1 MTEDRWA
8 AVPELLTRLEDLEL
22 PRLSWGIVDGFLSE
36 DEVQGVLDDQVLQNH
51 RSGTPGPATDEYLNH
66 LLEGGLLHRVP
77 SVMQAR
83 YRTRLAEGLRLFRRL
98 RQLWVPN
105 AKDAVGW
112 WRSRSLLVADYRLR
126 VAPRLYPR
134 RDTSVSQAIDRLQ
147 HLPGWD
153 AVQEAVAENVI
164 DERKLAR
171 FQVDASVSVI
181 EALHVGRTVGR
192 IITAGTGSGK
202 TLSFYLPALLHLALN
217 RSSSGQTPQ
226 ALALYPR
233 NELLRDQ
240 AREALIQC
248 RRANDALPKGARP
261 IKIGLLY
268 SATPYDANAFRG
280 SYLPRGWRQTAS
292 KDGWIAPYFPCPTD
306 GCMGDLV
313 WTEQDRSRQV
323 ERLNCSAC
331 GSAIDHAE
339 IALTRKSMAA
349 SPPDILFSTTEMLS
363 RNSTSAALGRLLGWR
378 GNSSIRL
385 VLLDEAHTYAG
396 LHGAQVALM
405 LRRWRH
411 ANGQFGSPAP
421 TFVGL
426 SATLKDAGEYFATL
440 IGTNRSDIEVIGPS
454 VSELVATGREYGLVL
469 RGDPA
474 SGTSLLSTTIQS
486 IMLGAR
492 LLDHEPGIF
501 GSSTFVFT
509 DDLDVT
515 NRLFDDFRDAEGYFN
530 NRSNAKPRLADLR
543 VSSDPQATARYE
555 EGQSWDVAEQLG
567 RLPGGLRIGRTSSQ
581 DKGVDAAADV
591 IVATASLE
599 VGFNDPRVGLVVQH
613 KAPRDMAS
621 FVQRRG
627 RAGRSLDMRP
637 ITVVVLSDYGRDRV
651 LYQSYERLLVPEID
665 ARSLPTRNRFVS
677 KIQATHAMLDWLHR
691 KLGLDV
697 RSLLVA
703 PTDRAKVAETSAL
716 LIRALDALLK
726 NDADQASLRE
736 FIQRA
741 LHVSSED
748 SAAILW
754 DEPRSLLL
762 AAVPTAL
769 KGLES
774 EWTSADGER
783 IRPGGSP
790 LPDFMTAALFD
801 ALNSPDVG
809 FDLPPEME
817 PDEDPSMP
825 IRQALSEA
833 APGRVSR
840 RFGYRHASHRSW
852 MAIPIEGN
860 DLPLYDVVSA
870 GHNLGEWTT
879 SDGSTYL
886 VVRPIRL
893 RLTTPPKEIRD
904 SSSATPIWRSAFV
917 FPESATSEADF
928 PANSPWAPLA
938 NSAEFTLHLAG
949 NPLTVRRLSIGSE
962 GEILYN
968 DGTRKPHSIRYSH
981 NETPAALGFEL
992 EVDAFIVRG
1001 DLGVARSLDLAEFAA
1016 SPEWRTLA
1024 FRTRIEEDKRLDGW
1038 TNYFVRQSLAE
1049 LYLMAYAR
1057 NAIDEGERHIALR
1070 KTANGGWYKPVD
1082 DFFQAIYRSDE
1093 GAPEAAMKRV
1103 KELEQLAHTAEVNDV
1118 LDEHARLLADSDVAL
1133 VTEDLLTRSVLDTFA
1148 SALLAAVRQRVPG
1161 AEDSDLVVDV
1171 VLDEAQDEFRIIV
1184 SETELGGLGLL
1195 EEFQRDYASDPRRFW
1210 EVVANVCGPSEYEAV
1225 DASMRWAVNELAR
1238 QDSRLAGAVSRYR
1251 AASSSAE
1258 LDDAIDEIRAVLDE
1272 NDGPP
1277 SHLLMSTI
1285 ATRML
1290 RPGSS
1295 RAADTATAFLA
1306 SRWREL
1312 ESELGVELD
1321 ARLVAFH
1328 GASGSLGQSIKPL
1341 NADSAFATLWQ
1352 RGSVARNV
1360 ALDDWQPF
1368 ATNRLRERLVL
1379 STIVADESLIV
1390 DVSSDDWETLYL
1402 AAISRD
1408 GVVRLSVT
1416 VSQREKLSDA
1426 LRTVMAIPVD
1436 VGALRV
1442 YGQLRKVDRQGRNL
1456 IAYIALV
1463 EGSQ

>member
-1 MTEDRWA
+1 MTESRWA
-8 AVPELLTRLEDLEL
+8 EVPLLVTRLEDLEL

-36 DEVQGVLDDQVLQNH
+36 DEVRGVLDEQVLQNH
-51 RSGTPGPATDEYLNH
+51 RSRTQGPSTEEYMDH
-66 LLEGGLLHRVP
+66 LLATGLLHRVP
-77 SVMQAR
+77 GVMQSC

-105 AKDAVGW
+105 AKDVVGW
-112 WRSRSLLVADYRLR
+112 WRSGPPLVADYRLR

-134 RDTSVSQAIDRLQ
+134 RDISASEAITRLK
-147 HLPGWD
+147 HTPGWGV
-153 AVQEAVAENVI
+153 VQEAVAGNI
-164 DERKLAR
+164 IGERKLAR
-171 FQVDASVSVI
+171 FQVDASVSTI
-181 EALHVGRTVGR
+181 EALQFGRTVGR

-202 TLSFYLPALLHLALN
+202 TLSFYLPALLHLASN
-217 RSSSGQTPQ
+217 RTSSRQTPQ

-248 RRANDALPKGARP
+248 RRANNALPKGARP

-268 SATPYDANAFRG
+268 SATPYDADAFSG

-306 GCMGDLV
+306 GCLGDLV
-313 WTEQDRSRQV
+313 WTERDRSRQV
-323 ERLNCSAC
+323 ERLNCSGC
-331 GSAIDHAE
+331 GSAIGDTE
-339 IALTRKSMAA
+339 IALTRKSISG

-363 RNSTSAALGRLLGWR
+363 RNSTSSTLGRLLGWR

-396 LHGAQVALM
+396 VHGAQVALM

-411 ANGQFGSPAP
+411 ANGQYGSPAP

-440 IGTNRSDIEVIGPS
+440 IGTNRSDVEVIGPS
-454 VSELVATGREYGLVL
+454 ESELVAVGREYGLVL

-492 LLDHEPGIF
+492 LLDREPGIF

-543 VSSDPQATARYE
+543 VSSDPQGTARYE
-555 EGQSWDVAEQLG
+555 EGQSWDVAEQLD
-567 RLPGGLRIGRTSSQ
+567 RLPGGLRIARTSSQ

-637 ITVVVLSDYGRDRV
+637 ITVVILSDYGRDRI
-651 LYQSYERLLVPEID
+651 LYQSYERLLVPEIS

-677 KIQATHAMLDWLHR
+677 KIQATHAMIDWLHR
-691 KLGLDV
+691 MLGLDV
-697 RSLLVA
+697 RSLLV
-703 PTDRAKVAETSAL
+703 PSTGRREVAEKSAP
-716 LIRALDALLK
+716 LIRALDGLLQ
-726 NDADQASLRE
+726 NEAAQASLGE
-736 FIQRA
+736 FIRRA
-741 LHVSSED
+741 LHVDSDE

-762 AAVPTAL
+762 AAVPAAL

-774 EWTSADGER
+774 EWMSADGER
-783 IRPGGSP
+783 IPSGGSP
-790 LPDFMTAALFD
+790 LPAFMTAALFD

-809 FDLPPEME
+809 FDLPPEMV

-825 IRQALSEA
+825 IRQALTEA

-840 RFGYRHASHRSW
+840 RFGYQHASHRSW
-852 MAIPIEGN
+852 VATPTEGN
-860 DLPLYDVVSA
+860 YLHLYDVVSA

-879 SDGSTYL
+879 SDGSSYL
-886 VVRPIRL
+886 VVRPLRL
-893 RLTTPPKEIRD
+893 RLTMPPKEIRD
-904 SSSATPIWRSAFV
+904 SSSATPIWRSSFI
-917 FPESATSEADF
+917 FPEIATSEADF
-928 PANSPWAPLA
+928 PENSPWMPLV
-938 NSAEFTLHLAG
+938 NSCVFALHVAG
-949 NPLTVRRLSIGSE
+949 SPLTVRRLSIGSE
-962 GEILYN
+962 GEILYK
-968 DGTRKPHSIRYSH
+968 DGTRKPHSSSFSH
-981 NETPAALGFEL
+981 NGAPAALGFEL

-1001 DLGVARSLDLAEFAA
+1001 DLGVTRNLNLAEFAA
-1016 SPEWRTLA
+1016 GPQWRTLA

-1038 TNYFVRQSLAE
+1038 ANYFVRQSLAE

-1057 NAIDEGERHIALR
+1057 NAINDGDLHMALR

-1082 DFFQAIYRSDE
+1082 DFFRAIYRSDE

-1103 KELEQLAHTAEVNDV
+1103 KELEQLAHTPEVNDV
-1118 LDEHARLLADSDVAL
+1118 LDEHAGLLADSNVAP

-1148 SALLAAVRQRVPG
+1148 SALLAAVRQRVPD
-1161 AEDSDLVVDV
+1161 AADSDLVVDV
-1171 VLDEAQDEFRIIV
+1171 VLDEDQDEFRIIV

-1210 EVVANVCGPSEYEAV
+1210 EVVADVCGPSEYEDVDTSMQWAV
-1225 DASMRWAVNELAR
+1225 DELAR
-1238 QDSRLAGAVSRYR
+1238 HDSRLAGAVSRYR
-1251 AASSSAE
+1251 TAASSAE
-1258 LDDAIDEIRAVLDE
+1258 LDDAIEEIRGVLDE

-1285 ATRML
+1285 ATRLL

-1295 RAADTATAFLA
+1295 RATDRATAFLV
-1306 SRWREL
+1306 SRWCEL

-1328 GASGSLGQSIKPL
+1328 GAGGRLGQSITPL

-1352 RGSVARNV
+1352 RGPVARNV
-1360 ALDDWQPF
+1360 ALDDWQPYV
-1368 ATNRLRERLVL
+1368 TNRLRERLVL
-1379 STIVADESLIV
+1379 SAIVADQSQV
-1390 DVSSDDWETLYL
+1390 VNVSSDDWERLYL
-1402 AAISRD
+1402 AVISRD
-1408 GVVRLSVT
+1408 GDVRLSVA
-1416 VSQREKLSDA
+1416 VSQREKLSEA
-1426 LRTVMAIPVD
+1426 LRIVMALPVD
-1436 VGALRV
+1436 IGALRV
-1442 YGQLRKVDRQGRNL
+1442 YGQLRKVERQGRNL
-1456 IAYIALV
+1456 IAYIVLS
-1463 EGSQ
+1463 EGHQ